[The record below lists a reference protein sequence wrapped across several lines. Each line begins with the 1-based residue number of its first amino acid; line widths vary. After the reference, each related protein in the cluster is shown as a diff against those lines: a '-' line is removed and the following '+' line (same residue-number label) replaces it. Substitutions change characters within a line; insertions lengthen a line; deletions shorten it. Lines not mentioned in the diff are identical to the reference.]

1 MYLPRPILDL
11 VGNAPYTC
19 DDIGKSGSTVLC
31 YGQMVLKIEPKN
43 EKFQQSVEMLRWL
56 EGKLPA
62 PKVLC
67 ALTEGDF
74 QYLLMSRV
82 PGKMACDPEYTKDPE
97 HLAELLADALNMLW
111 SVDISG
117 CPFTWTLEQ
126 DLAEAR
132 KRVQLGLVDTED
144 VQPDTFGPGGF
155 RDPEALL
162 QWLEENAP
170 PMEPVFSH
178 GDLCLP
184 NVFFQEGKV
193 SGFID
198 LGDCG
203 ISDKWRDIALC
214 WRSLL
219 NNISGVYATDPVPDF
234 DPDIL
239 FEKLGMEA
247 DREKLRYYILLDE
260 LF

>member
-1 MYLPRPILDL
+1 MYLPQPILDL

-31 YGQMVLKIEPKN
+31 YEQMVLKIEPKN

-74 QYLLMSRV
+74 QYLLMSRI

-162 QWLEENAP
+162 QWLEETRP
-170 PMEPVFSH
+170 PWSRCSPTGICACPMCFSWMARSAASSTW
-178 GDLCLP
+178 
-184 NVFFQEGKV
+184 E
-193 SGFID
+193 
-198 LGDCG
+198 
-203 ISDKWRDIALC
+203 IAA
-214 WRSLL
+214 S
-219 NNISGVYATDPVPDF
+219 ATN
-234 DPDIL
+234 
-239 FEKLGMEA
+239 GGTSRCA
-247 DREKLRYYILLDE
+247 GAAS
-260 LF
+260 